1 MDKRVKFYLFIQ
13 RKLRGKK
20 IQKAEEME
28 YTIPSDYQSLIL
40 SVGYYSTVR
49 IFGRTS
55 RKHTV
60 DAYAPYP
67 HSSFQI
73 YIYINIKCLLLRRVK
88 REDQI
93 NWHYATLG
101 W

>member
-1 MDKRVKFYLFIQ
+1 
-13 RKLRGKK
+13 
-20 IQKAEEME
+20 ME

-60 DAYAPYP
+60 DAYTLLTLLTLLF
-67 HSSFQI
+67 HI
-73 YIYINIKCLLLRRVK
+73 Y
-88 REDQI
+88 
-93 NWHYATLG
+93 A
-101 W
+101 